1 MAYQALYRKY
11 RPTVFSDVVGQ
22 EHITDILKQE
32 IIDGKLSHAYL
43 FTGTRGT
50 GKTTCAKILSNA
62 VNCLSPKDGNP
73 CGECDMCRASK
84 EGEITDIVE
93 IDAASNNNVDS
104 IRELRDQIAFP
115 PTAAKYR
122 VYIIDE
128 VHMLSIS
135 AFNALLKT
143 LEEPPSYVVFVLATT
158 EVHKLPATILS
169 RCQRFDFRRIEPS
182 RICERIMT
190 VAEAEGLKVTDA
202 AAQLIAS
209 VSDGGMRDALSTLDL
224 CASGNTVIDEDVVAK
239 ACAMAGNEYLLK
251 LAQLIKS
258 GDTEK
263 ALLLIDELHNSSV
276 DMVRLLSELTNHY
289 RNLMIVKTVKTK
301 QKPIVCSASQLA
313 ALEKQAESYDIREIM
328 DVLSVLQ
335 DTASKMATGNRRAQ
349 MEMTVIRLT
358 SPQIFTDVAAL
369 ERRVTAL
376 EQGGVRVAPQSAG
389 NDNITVPAPKTEEF
403 SEETLDLD
411 NKPET
416 VVEPLPEVCED
427 SADDDEIPLPEAP
440 LEDYSEAEIIA
451 EPQKKEEAVSTALDG
466 VTFVKEWDKIVAR
479 LRTSCPLIAGVLVGS
494 AAYVKGDYLL
504 IDAKSGQFKTLV
516 NGSNSLYRDQIRKAA
531 FEVLGKTYK
540 LGPYNK
546 PQADETDALAAFAQK
561 LKNLEK

>member
-22 EHITDILKQE
+22 EHITQTLKQE

-50 GKTTCAKILSNA
+50 GKTTCAKILARA
-62 VNCLSPKDGNP
+62 VNCLSHKDGDP
-73 CGECDMCRASK
+73 CGECEMCRAVS

-93 IDAASNNNVDS
+93 IDAASNNNVDN

-115 PTAAKYR
+115 PAAAKYR

-128 VHMLSIS
+128 VHMLSPS

-143 LEEPPSYVVFVLATT
+143 LEEPPSYVIFILATT

-182 RICERIMT
+182 SICERIMA
-190 VAEAEGLKVTDA
+190 VAAAEGFTVTDE

-209 VSDGGMRDALSTLDL
+209 LSDGGMRDALSALDL
-224 CASGNTVIDEDVVAK
+224 CASGNNMIDEDVVAK

-251 LAQLIKS
+251 LAEFIKS

-335 DTASKMATGNRRAQ
+335 DTAPKMATGNRRAQ

-358 SPQIFTDVAAL
+358 SPQVFTDITAL
-369 ERRVTAL
+369 ERRITAL
-376 EQGGVRVAPQSAG
+376 EQGTVK
-389 NDNITVPAPKTEEF
+389 TVPQNINSVASEVKTEVFKEK
-403 SEETLDLD
+403 TTTVKD
-411 NKPET
+411 NEPEIN
-416 VVEPLPEVCED
+416 ED
-427 SADDDEIPLPEAP
+427 VADDDEIPLPEAP
-440 LEDYSEAEIIA
+440 VDDDYASDLEVS
-451 EPQKKEEAVSTALDG
+451 PQKPQSEPPKANTPDG
-466 VTFVKEWDKIVAR
+466 VTFVAEWDKIVAR
-479 LRTSCPLIAGVLVGS
+479 LRTTCPLIAGVLMGS
-494 AAYVKGDYLL
+494 AAYIKGDYLL
-504 IDAKSGQFKTLV
+504 IDSKNGQFKTLV
-516 NGSNSLYRDQIRKAA
+516 NGANSLYRDQIRKAA
-531 FEVLGKTYK
+531 LEVLGKTYK

-546 PQADETDALAAFAQK
+546 PQENETDVLAAFAQK

>member
-50 GKTTCAKILSNA
+50 GKTTCAKILSRA

-73 CGECDMCRASK
+73 CGECDMCRAAN

-143 LEEPPSYVVFVLATT
+143 LEEPPAYVVFILATT

-209 VSDGGMRDALSTLDL
+209 ISDGGMRDALSALDL
-224 CASGNTVIDEDVVAK
+224 CASGNEVIDEDVVAK
-239 ACAMAGNEYLLK
+239 ACAMAGDEYLLK
-251 LAQLIKS
+251 LADFIKS

-301 QKPIVCSASQLA
+301 LKPIVCSAAQLA

-328 DVLSVLQ
+328 DVLNVLQ
-335 DTASKMATGNRRAQ
+335 ETAPKMATGNRRAQ

-358 SPQIFTDVAAL
+358 SPQIFTDITAL
-369 ERRVTAL
+369 ERRITAL
-376 EQGGVRVAPQSAG
+376 EQGVVKVPQYINNPVLS
-389 NDNITVPAPKTEEF
+389 VKTE
-403 SEETLDLD
+403 
-411 NKPET
+411 N
-416 VVEPLPEVCED
+416 VEAEITNTTEKAIEPSVEINED
-427 SADDDEIPLPEAP
+427 IADDDEIPLPEAP
-440 LEDYSEAEIIA
+440 VEDEYESALEVKAEIPQSEAPKA
-451 EPQKKEEAVSTALDG
+451 DTPDG
-466 VTFVKEWDKIVAR
+466 VTFVKDWDKIVAR
-479 LRTSCPLIAGVLVGS
+479 LRVTCPLIAGVLVGS
-494 AAYVKGDYLL
+494 AAYIKGDYLL
-504 IDAKSGQFKTLV
+504 IDAKNGQFKTLV
-516 NGSNSLYRDQIRKAA
+516 NGSNTLYRDQIRKAA
-531 FEVLGKTYK
+531 LEVLGKTYK
-540 LGPYNK
+540 LGPYHKVENT
-546 PQADETDALAAFAQK
+546 ETDALAAFAQK

>member
-22 EHITDILKQE
+22 EHITQTLKQE

-50 GKTTCAKILSNA
+50 GKTTCAKILARA
-62 VNCLSPKDGNP
+62 VNCLSHKDGNP
-73 CGECDMCRASK
+73 CGECEMCRAVS

-93 IDAASNNNVDS
+93 IDAASNNNVDN

-115 PTAAKYR
+115 PAAAKYR

-128 VHMLSIS
+128 VHMLSPS

-143 LEEPPSYVVFVLATT
+143 LEEPPSYVIFILATT

-182 RICERIMT
+182 SICERIMA
-190 VAEAEGLKVTDA
+190 VAAAEGFTVTDE

-209 VSDGGMRDALSTLDL
+209 LSDGGMRDALSALDL
-224 CASGNTVIDEDVVAK
+224 CASGNNMIDEDVVAK

-251 LAQLIKS
+251 LAEFIKS

-335 DTASKMATGNRRAQ
+335 DTAPKMATGNRRAQ

-358 SPQIFTDVAAL
+358 SPQVFTDITAL
-369 ERRVTAL
+369 ERRITAL
-376 EQGGVRVAPQSAG
+376 EQGTVK
-389 NDNITVPAPKTEEF
+389 TVPQNINSVASEVKTEVFKEK
-403 SEETLDLD
+403 TTTVKD
-411 NKPET
+411 NEPEIN
-416 VVEPLPEVCED
+416 ED
-427 SADDDEIPLPEAP
+427 VADDDEIPLPEAP
-440 LEDYSEAEIIA
+440 VDDDYASDLEVS
-451 EPQKKEEAVSTALDG
+451 PQKPQSEPPKANTPDG
-466 VTFVKEWDKIVAR
+466 VTFVAEWDKIVAR
-479 LRTSCPLIAGVLVGS
+479 LRTTCPLIAGVLMGS
-494 AAYVKGDYLL
+494 AAYIKGDYLL
-504 IDAKSGQFKTLV
+504 IDSKNGQFKTLV
-516 NGSNSLYRDQIRKAA
+516 NGANSLYRDQIRKAA
-531 FEVLGKTYK
+531 LEVLGKTYK

-546 PQADETDALAAFAQK
+546 PQENETDVLAAFAQK